1 VRYNKTSK
9 WNNIDGHYS
18 IPTSKMDH
26 AIWSKAKTRICE
38 DERKLQRIFF
48 VVIGNIFAHA
58 RSSICKDTWRMIVQ
72 VYYAW
77 FIGHM

>member
-1 VRYNKTSK
+1 MRYNKTSK

-72 VYYAW
+72 VYYA
-77 FIGHM
+77 